1 MNVALAGAK
10 GLTTQF
16 GLLGVSFKELS
27 LAFKSNGLKGVIN
40 SMAQVKEGF
49 VTNTDIQYL
58 KNYNAAIASGKTAT
72 EAFNSTLYGA
82 TKNAQTLAL
91 NANGAAVGLDNV
103 KVAANTSRTAMI
115 GAQVAAT
122 ALNMAL
128 TMGLSI
134 AIQKL
139 IEGISY
145 LIHYQEK
152 AYEKAK
158 ELAAEAKEV
167 ADNEKEEYKTLND
180 LIGKYKELA
189 ESENRDT
196 PEVRAEILDIQTKIK
211 DMVGAQADNL
221 DLVNGKLDEE
231 INKLNQ
237 ISSDKLVDVISDY
250 KDAYKKAQKEGEKY
264 AHQDANWVYDWDFG
278 MSDSTRITI
287 DFWGDDKARNEGVKL
302 INEAWAKS
310 GYGKAYIEY
319 QSMDLLGLIEDS
331 FSVFDFASEDIN
343 TKKKALDEAIKTLED
358 NDLADSEL
366 YSQLLSVRKEIS
378 DITKKQDKVA
388 TSYLEAITEQNAIAG
403 MTTVDSLSAYREYR
417 DKLKDAIK
425 NDTTISDMLSNG
437 LLNEDYIDS
446 YVDSYLSTLSYL
458 STYYNQWQSSQN
470 SMTEQ
475 EARRYAEEQKAK
487 LQVAMMNTP
496 KLSFVELMDLEDEN
510 GETFSDKVDNYVDKV
525 GTLKNTLE
533 KFEQEDFSNEDLYE
547 LQKEFPELIGHTD
560 DFDAA
565 IKKLLN
571 DTNNNMMGE
580 FYAQFGKLESEED
593 KRKLEEFMKTV
604 LELGQVV
611 GSTEFSID
619 IEAEA
624 QGMEDFYTAVEE
636 SVSATGLSAKSI
648 ENLKERYK
656 NLFADDPDKRQE
668 LLNKLFERSEH
679 GIHLNVSA
687 LRELESEYENTQKAM
702 FKDELIVLTDKY
714 NDLTEQI
721 NECSD
726 TSQKAQLYA
735 KRQEVLD
742 QINDVADLA
751 AQYEGLTSAF
761 NKWLEAQDTPDED
774 DMFKTLSDG
783 LEDIKTLF
791 EEGRVGVD
799 DFREA
804 VQMMTDMDMSTASI
818 EELIAMYDSGIG
830 TMEKFFTG
838 NGEGLQDFLDMLVSV
853 STQAGETWATVDELG
868 NYEFDFGVGDDS
880 KIVEA
885 INNMT
890 DFQMSTEEV
899 QILLRALSAYG
910 FDINLDSIFS
920 KFDLLET
927 DFETL
932 QSLVESANQ
941 KLIEV
946 GATEYKFNINTDDVS
961 DLNTQVSEIYQTVL
975 DMYDDNGELNV
986 KYNEEDLQS
995 AKDILAALISQKESL
1010 NDACVLKIDTTT
1022 ADDDIHNVIGKLQN
1036 FQTAYSLV
1044 NSLVAVGA
1052 DTTEAQAEVDYW
1064 REEILKTDTPMLAS
1078 LQLDNTSVAAMYES
1092 INEITPE
1099 MLVKA
1104 GLDETEVQAF
1114 IDKDKDSEGTV
1125 TYDVDDSEVEKF
1137 LNKNHDT
1144 DAKVI
1149 YNVNA
1154 DAVWNFINN
1163 LHNDNRTVQYDVY
1176 YNHHGSASAQANGTA
1191 NANGTAFR
1199 QGDWGTKDS
1208 GTALMGELGTEMI
1221 VRNGRWFTVGDDGA
1235 GFYQYKK
1242 GDIIFNHKQVQ
1253 ELFKNG
1259 KVTSDSG
1266 RGKVYANGTAFSSG
1280 SGTIHGKGKVDTN
1293 PSNGSSNGGS
1303 SSSGGGNSNTVEITY
1318 EKVDWVEIAIDRITR
1333 AVDKL
1338 KRKAESIYSTLSTR
1352 NRNLNKEIGTVRQEI
1367 EKNLAGAD
1375 RYAKEAWN
1383 VGLRADLAEKVRNG
1397 TIDINEYDSDTADK
1411 IKEYQEWYEKMLDC
1425 QEAAEELQET
1435 LKSLYKE
1442 KFDNA
1447 VTNWTNKLEIYAHTI
1462 DRIVSRIE
1470 LRTEKASK
1478 YVSPDN
1484 AVTAS
1489 KENIKDYKKVIN
1501 NEKKEL
1507 KQLEKERND
1516 LTNLMWDAVYNGNI
1530 AVGSEA
1536 YYEMLQQI
1544 QDVENEIDSLNQEIV
1559 ENTNNLAAEFE
1570 NIFNSISSKY
1580 ENILSYSE
1588 KVSQKYTAQMELA
1601 EAKGLM
1607 ASTYYYTQL
1616 RAQEQNNL
1624 KNLEAE
1630 RKKLQ
1635 DALNQAVSSGTIKVG
1650 SEAWYE
1656 MKGAI
1661 QEVDNEII
1669 NTTKDIIEYGNQ
1681 IRQIQWDRFDTLQEK
1696 IKTLTDETSFLLS
1709 LLSNDDWYDD
1719 RGQLTESGL
1728 ATLGLYAVDYNV
1740 LMSQANDY
1748 ADEIKKLQ
1756 KEMAKDPSNTDLI
1769 ERYEELISKQQEAI
1783 QSAESQ
1789 KQSIKKLVSDGIKAE
1804 LDSLKDLIT
1813 SYNDA
1818 LSAEKDLY
1826 DYQKKVSEQTKNIA
1840 NLQKQLSAYENDT
1853 SEETRSKLQKLR
1865 VELGEAQE
1873 QLQETQYDKYISD
1886 QKKLLD
1892 NMYEEYSDVLNAR
1905 LDDIDQ
1911 LISDMIDVTNQNS
1924 GTITETLK
1932 DVTDKVGYT
1941 VTDEMGKIWNGSSR
1955 NIVQVYG
1962 DRFDKGLTTVNTTLT
1977 IIANNLNTLISGG
1990 NTFASTGGKRA
2001 YATGIKRIPQNQYAW
2016 TQEGS
2021 PETIIRPSDGAIL
2034 TPLKVGDSV
2043 LNGMATA
2050 NLYDMMNDPSK
2061 FIRDSLFEGQ
2071 SVANG
2076 ANVNNTSNMSS
2087 VNLEN
2092 VNFNLPNVKN
2102 YEEFIYAMQHDTKFE
2117 QFIRSISTDRIFGG
2131 SSLKKYRTM

>member
-1 MNVALAGAK
+1 MLTAALATTGLEAEEIKLILAEHGLSEAEIEATMATISHTVANTGATTAT
-10 GLTTQF
+10 GALTGATT
-16 GLLGVSFKELS
+16 SLS
-27 LAFKSNGLKGVIN
+27 LAFKGLWTTL
-40 SMAQVKEGF
+40 MA
-49 VTNTDIQYL
+49 NPI
-58 KNYNAAIASGKTAT
+58 
-72 EAFNSTLYGA
+72 
-82 TKNAQTLAL
+82 
-91 NANGAAVGLDNV
+91 
-103 KVAANTSRTAMI
+103 
-115 GAQVAAT
+115 
-122 ALNMAL
+122 
-128 TMGLSI
+128 I
-134 AIQKL
+134 AIVAILGTAVFAINKVKQASEEAKQAEKERHEQEIQTAKDSVEKHNQEL
-139 IEGISY
+139 KSLQDVVAEYSKY
-145 LIHYQEK
+145 KDVAHLTTQEK
-152 AYEKAK
+152 ERLMEIQQSLIDKYGSE
-158 ELAAEAKEV
+158 AESI
-167 ADNEKEEYKTLND
+167 D
-180 LIGKYKELA
+180 LINGKYDEQIAKLQQLTIEA
-189 ESENRDT
+189 AKANSS
-196 PEVRAEILDIQTKIK
+196 
-211 DMVGAQADNL
+211 NL
-221 DLVNGKLDEE
+221 SVLLDE
-231 INKLNQ
+231 
-237 ISSDKLVDVISDY
+237 
-250 KDAYKKAQKEGEKY
+250 A
-264 AHQDANWVYDWDFG
+264 
-278 MSDSTRITI
+278 
-287 DFWGDDKARNEGVKL
+287 
-302 INEAWAKS
+302 
-310 GYGKAYIEY
+310 
-319 QSMDLLGLIEDS
+319 
-331 FSVFDFASEDIN
+331 
-343 TKKKALDEAIKTLED
+343 KKKAND
-358 NDLADSEL
+358 NISPNYTYGESV
-366 YSQLLSVRKEIS
+366 YS
-378 DITKKQDKVA
+378 
-388 TSYLEAITEQNAIAG
+388 AITDNYG
-403 MTTVDSLSAYREYR
+403 NKTVLTE
-417 DKLKDAIK
+417 
-425 NDTTISDMLSNG
+425 
-437 LLNEDYIDS
+437 LNEDYQKLADFINKYEGLEGEIAYHS
-446 YVDSYLSTLSYL
+446 QAVAGQT
-458 STYYNQWQSSQN
+458 QSWANLEFNLTKDTSEN
-470 SMTEQ
+470 M
-475 EARRYAEEQKAK
+475 AANAK
-487 LQVAMMNTP
+487 QAL
-496 KLSFVELMDLEDEN
+496 DD
-510 GETFSDKVDNYVDKV
+510 
-525 GTLKNTLE
+525 LE
-533 KFEQEDFSNEDLYE
+533 KFELNLENQELVNSAAYKELKAWLNQQYEHYSAEADEVANAYNDMAENIVLRFTSTINGKSYNMYNLNSSVFGEWKEQLLEPYQKVDPELANAIEKYLSNNYSEWVEIANTQAEDKLNKIRETFADGLIKRMAMANSDPKFAQNSIDNFVAWLDNLSEEQKTVLLNIDFDNSEIDFSQFGISEWQEYLDENFEHTLYDKLSEDFFDSVDTYKEKVVDLKKALEDFESGDFTNEDLVE
-547 LQKEFPELIGHTD
+547 LSKDFPELIGHTD
-560 DFDAA
+560 DFDVAV
-565 IKKLLN
+565 KKLLDDMN
-571 DTNNNMMGE
+571 SDMVAE
-580 FYAQFGKLESEED
+580 FNSQFGNLSTEED
-593 KRKLEEFMKTV
+593 KQKLQVFMDTV
-604 LELGQVV
+604 LELGKVV
-611 GSTEFSID
+611 GNTEFSID

-624 QGMEDFYTAVEE
+624 QGMENFYTAVKE

-668 LLNKLFERSEH
+668 LMNKLFERSEH

-687 LRELESEYENTQKAM
+687 LKELESEYEATQKAM
-702 FKDELIVLTDKY
+702 FKDELAVLTDKY

-721 NECSD
+721 NLCSD

-818 EELIAMYDSGIG
+818 EELLAMYDSGIG

-838 NGEGLQDFLDMLVSV
+838 NSEGLQSFLDMLVNV
-853 STQAGETWATVDELG
+853 SNQAGETWATVDEFG

-890 DFQMSTEEV
+890 DLQMSTEEL

-932 QSLVESANQ
+932 QDLIEAANQ
-941 KLIEV
+941 KLQEV
-946 GATEYKFNINTDDVS
+946 GATEFKFNINTEDVK
-961 DLNTQVSEIYQTVL
+961 DLNTQVGEIYQTIL
-975 DMYDDNGELNV
+975 NMYNDNGELNV
-986 KYNEEDLQS
+986 KYNEDDLQS

-1010 NDACVLKIDTTT
+1010 NDACILKIDTTT
-1022 ADDDIHNVIGKLQN
+1022 ADDDIHNVINKLQN
-1036 FQTAYSLV
+1036 FQTAYSILD
-1044 NSLVAVGA
+1044 SLVAVGA
-1052 DTTEAQAEVDYW
+1052 DTTKAQAEVDYW
-1064 REEILKTDTPMLAS
+1064 RDEILKEETPLLAT
-1078 LQLDNTSVAAMYES
+1078 LKLDNTSVDTMYES
-1092 INEITPE
+1092 INAIEPK

-1104 GLDETEVQAF
+1104 GLDEKEVQAF
-1114 IDKDKDSEGTV
+1114 INKDKDSKGTV
-1125 TYDVDDSEVEKF
+1125 NYDVDSSEVDKW
-1137 LNKNHDT
+1137 LNQNHDT
-1144 DAKVI
+1144 NAKVI
-1149 YNVNA
+1149 FSPMANEVY
-1154 DAVWNFINN
+1154 DFINRLPDIHRYVHYHATGDGN
-1163 LHNDNRTVQYDVY
+1163 V
-1176 YNHHGSASAQANGTA
+1176 NGTA

-1199 QGDWGTKDS
+1199 HGDWSVNNS
-1208 GTALMGELGTEMI
+1208 GTALMGELGTEVI
-1221 VRNGRWFTVGDDGA
+1221 VRNGKWFTVGDNGA

-1242 GDIIFNHKQVQ
+1242 GDIIFNHKQAQ

-1259 KVTSDSG
+1259 KVASGGG
-1266 RGKVYANGTAFSSG
+1266 RGKVFADGTAFSSG
-1280 SGTIHGKGKVDTN
+1280 SGTIHGHGTVTTD
-1293 PSNGSSNGGS
+1293 PSNGSSGGS
-1303 SSSGGGNSNTVEITY
+1303 SNGSNSSSSSEKEITY
-1318 EKVDWVEIAIDRITR
+1318 EKIDWVEIALDRISRT
-1333 AVDKL
+1333 VDKL

-1352 NRNLNKEIGTVRQEI
+1352 NKNLSKEIGSVRQEI

-1383 VGLRADLAEKVRNG
+1383 VGLRGDLAEKVRNG

-1411 IKEYQEWYEKMLDC
+1411 IKEYQQWWEKMLDC

-1435 LKSLYKE
+1435 LKGLYKE

-1478 YVSPDN
+1478 YVNPDN

-1489 KENIKDYKKVIN
+1489 KDNIKDYKKVIN
-1501 NEKKEL
+1501 DEKKEL

-1516 LTNLMWDAVYNGNI
+1516 LTNLMWEAVYNGNI

-1544 QDVENEIDSLNQEIV
+1544 QDVENNIDSLNQEIV
-1559 ENTNNLAAEFE
+1559 KNTNNLVAEFE
-1570 NIFNSISSKY
+1570 NIFNSISNKY

-1607 ASTYYYTQL
+1607 ASTYYYNQL
-1616 RAQEQNNL
+1616 RAQEQQNL

-1661 QEVDNEII
+1661 QEVNNEII
-1669 NTTKDIIEYGNQ
+1669 NTTKDIVEYGNQ

-1696 IKTLTDETSFLLS
+1696 IKNVRDETSFLIN
-1709 LLSNDDWYDD
+1709 LLSNSELYTDK
-1719 RGQLTESGL
+1719 GQLTNEGL
-1728 ATLGLYAVDYNV
+1728 STLGLYAVDYNI

-1748 ADEIKKLQ
+1748 ADEIKKIQ
-1756 KEMAKDPSNTDLI
+1756 KEMAKDPMNTDLI

-1783 QSAESQ
+1783 KSAESQ
-1789 KQSIKKLVSDGIKAE
+1789 KQAIKKLVADGIKAE
-1804 LDSLKDLIT
+1804 LSSLKDLI
-1813 SYNDA
+1813 SAYNERIE
-1818 LSAEKDLY
+1818 S
-1826 DYQKKVSEQTKNIA
+1826 QKSIYEYNKKISEQTKNIT
-1840 NLQKQLSAYENDT
+1840 NLQKQLAAYENDT

-1905 LDDIDQ
+1905 LDDLDQ

-1924 GTITETLK
+1924 NTITETLK

-1941 VTDEMGKIWNGSSR
+1941 VTNEMGKIWSGNGK
-1955 NIVQVYG
+1955 NVVQVYG

-1977 IIANNLNTLISGG
+1977 TISNNLNTLVNGG
-1990 NTFASTGGKRA
+1990 NAINAIGLKRS
-2001 YATGIKRIPQNQYAW
+2001 YATGIKRIPQNQWAW
-2016 TQEGS
+2016 TQEGL

-2043 LNGMATA
+2043 LNGTATS
-2050 NLYDMMNDPSK
+2050 NLYDMMNDPTK
-2061 FIRDSLFEGQ
+2061 FIKDSLFDGQ
-2071 SVANG
+2071 SISNG
-2076 ANVNNTSNMSS
+2076 ANVSNTSNMSS